1 MRTCSS
7 IIEEFTRMVSERV
20 LINPEYWMTAAT
32 YLNVLIGEEQ
42 AKLFEA
48 EQAYTKKALFY
59 VGEGDTN
66 AVAEKKA
73 KMTDEFITFKKQQAF
88 CKQIEQFILLAKKQA
103 TITVNNGG

>member
-1 MRTCSS
+1 MRLSMD
-7 IIEEFTRMVSERV
+7 FVHFV
-20 LINPEYWMTAAT
+20 KNT
-32 YLNVLIGEEQ
+32 YE
-42 AKLFEA
+42 
-48 EQAYTKKALFY
+48 KALFY

-88 CKQIEQFILLAKKQA
+88 VKQIEQFILLAKKQA

>member
-7 IIEEFTRMVSERV
+7 IIQEFTKMVSERT
-20 LINPEYWMTAAT
+20 IIDPAYWMTAAT
-32 YLNVLIGEEQ
+32 FLNVLIGEEQ
-42 AKLFEA
+42 TKLFEA

-88 CKQIEQFILLAKKQA
+88 CKQIDEFIRLAKKQA
-103 TITVNNGG
+103 TISYDQGA